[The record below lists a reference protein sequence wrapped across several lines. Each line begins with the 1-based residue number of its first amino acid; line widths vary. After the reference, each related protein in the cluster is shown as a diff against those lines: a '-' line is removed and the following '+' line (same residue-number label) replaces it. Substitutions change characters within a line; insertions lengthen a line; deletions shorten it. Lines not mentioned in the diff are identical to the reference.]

1 MENIENPDSNRL
13 HDITINEVK
22 SFPIFAHFSDEQAS
36 EVIETIKKLTEI
48 VLCDYYKKEQKSND
62 K

>member
-1 MENIENPDSNRL
+1 MENIKNLHPNRL

-22 SFPIFAHFSDEQAS
+22 SFPIFVHFSDEQAS

-48 VLCDYYKKEQKSND
+48 VLCVYCKKEQQ
-62 K
+62 